1 MHADEQ
7 FGSMQAITDKIMS
20 FSHTELQRY
29 ADLSHVCRAVRTG
42 DDLFRR
48 SFGLFYEASKWSSPA
63 RQPLPHAVRGADAG
77 GQELRALLDTKHYRD
92 GGHCP

>member
-1 MHADEQ
+1 
-7 FGSMQAITDKIMS
+7 MQSITDKILS

-29 ADLSHVCRAVRTG
+29 ADLSRVCRAVRTG

-48 SFGLFYEASKWSSPA
+48 PFDLLPSAPKWSSPA
-63 RQPLPHAVRGADAG
+63 LPPLPHAVRGADAG

>member
-1 MHADEQ
+1 MHAGEQ
-7 FGSMQAITDKIMS
+7 FGSMQAISNKIMS

-29 ADLSHVCRAVRTG
+29 ADPSHVCRAVRTG
-42 DDLFRR
+42 HDLFRR
-48 SFGLFYEASKWSSPA
+48 PFSLRPTAPKWSSPA
-63 RQPLPHAVRGADAG
+63 RQPLPHAVRGAG